1 MPRAAGARNFT
12 QCDSLLIGDRCG
24 AHTVP
29 YIESRNPTAKVEHE
43 ATTSRIAEDQLFYC
57 RSRGLSEE
65 EAVGLLVNGFAREVL
80 KELPMEFA
88 VEAQK
93 LLAISLEG
101 SVG

>member
-1 MPRAAGARNFT
+1 M
-12 QCDSLLIGDRCG
+12 
-24 AHTVP
+24 P
-29 YIESRNPTAKVEHE
+29 YIESRNATSQVEHE
-43 ATTSRIAEDQLFYC
+43 ATTSKINDDQLFYC
-57 RSRGLSEE
+57 RQRGLSQED
-65 EAVGLLVNGFAREVL
+65 AVGMIVNGFCKDVL